1 MGWTTMLN
9 DFTSTN
15 EYTPIL
21 EQTAIN
27 NLVDYT
33 PETLMIT
40 CAAMN
45 TLGSGEYTICLGGYY
60 ICNGTSGIPL
70 GDSSPVIMSGLQT
83 ATDATTGE
91 PVFGM
96 WRAISLRDVVSNPAL
111 TCPEL
116 STVTQIVAIPSTS
129 ANFQAKSQDYMIFG
143 HTAID
148 YTGLGYGANLP
159 SAPNSE
165 VSPFG
170 MLFNT
175 LTSIASVYF
184 TDTLATNP
192 PQAWVE
198 TDSGAAAAIHPNTL
212 TDAVYDA
219 RMDRIVA
226 VGNASEGG
234 GGQTSVG
241 IWIEMLDDA
250 TAPTFAYN
258 GNIAGT
264 TGTPVYPCYYRSVD
278 IVSAEAGLPT
288 IFMAG
293 GATYAWPNPDPP
305 ATGIL
310 TLYQANYDKAWG
322 GGNPRIAGLD
332 NGQLNPAGLWETLF
346 VGVLEDM
353 PTNITMVQ
361 RVVADGEDV
370 IFVGGS
376 NGLGPFLYSISGL
389 TTQGGT
395 NLIEPIGS
403 STKVE
408 FAEQKVDSGSLISTV
423 EQIPTYTTGVL
434 TAPLSVVGFTGRK
447 AKLMSG
453 GLVYRSYIYPRTP
466 PAYSPTFGSDNGF
479 LISLSRGANLWNFTI
494 NQDAPSTQ
502 LSNLRIGYLENDG
515 TGNPDVCYLINS
527 EYGLGATPA
536 TNFATGAFATNNIAR
551 CYFEYILY
559 DGVDAL
565 VAKKLQQLGIR
576 VTITNTEWY
585 KQTILGQGLD
595 VDADFFR
602 EWSDLQDEQNANRQ
616 KLAEKYGAKRPAKR
630 PVRTELFD
638 EYAHMEELMQ
648 EMDAMRENE
657 ADFEVPWSDE
667 IGDMREARIRE
678 KTTQDVVRINE
689 LVESGELAD
698 LGEVEVEENEKQTEK
713 DE

>member
-9 DFTSTN
+9 NFNSTN
-15 EYTPIL
+15 EYTPAL

-27 NLVDYT
+27 NLIDYT
-33 PETLMIT
+33 PESLMIT
-40 CAAMN
+40 CASMN

-60 ICNGTSGIPL
+60 ICNGLSGILL

-83 ATDATTGE
+83 STDAKTGE
-91 PVFGM
+91 PIFGT
-96 WRAISLRDVVSNPAL
+96 WRAISLRDVVSNPAIL
-111 TCPEL
+111 CPEF

-129 ANFQAKSQDYMIFG
+129 TNFQAKSQDYMIFG

-148 YTGLGYGANLP
+148 YAGLGYGTHTP
-159 SAPNSE
+159 TAPNSE

-170 MLFNT
+170 MLFST
-175 LTSIASVYF
+175 LTSVASTYF
-184 TDTLATNP
+184 TDTLGVNA
-192 PQAWVE
+192 PQTWVE

-234 GGQTSVG
+234 GGQASAG
-241 IWIEMLDDA
+241 IWIEMLDDT
-250 TAPTFAYN
+250 TAPTIAYN
-258 GNIAGT
+258 GDIAGT

-293 GATYAWPNPDPP
+293 GATYDWPDADPP

-310 TLYQANYDKAWG
+310 TLYQANYDKSWG
-322 GGNPRIAGLD
+322 GSNPRIAGLD
-332 NGQLNPAGLWETLF
+332 NGHTDPAGLWQILF
-346 VGVLEDM
+346 AGILDQM

-361 RVVADGEDV
+361 RVVADGED
-370 IFVGGS
+370 IILVGGS
-376 NGLGPFLYSISGL
+376 CPNGPFLYSISGL
-389 TTQGGT
+389 TTEGGT
-395 NLIEPIGS
+395 NIINPIGV
-403 STKVE
+403 STRVI
-408 FAEQKVDSGSLISTV
+408 FAEQKVDSDNLTSCV
-423 EQIPTYTTGVL
+423 EQIPTFTTGVL
-434 TAPLSVVGFTGRK
+434 SAPLSVVGFTGRK

-453 GLVYRSYIYPRTP
+453 GLVYRAYIYPRTP
-466 PAYSPTFGSDNGF
+466 PTYSPTFGSDNGF
-479 LISLSRGANLWNFTI
+479 LISVSRGENIWNFTI
-494 NQDAPSTQ
+494 NSEAPSTQ

-515 TGNPDVCYLINS
+515 TGNADVCYLINS
-527 EYGLGATPA
+527 EYGAGATPA
-536 TNFATGAFATNNIAR
+536 TNFATGAFATNNVAR

-585 KQTILGQGLD
+585 KQTILGEGLD

-602 EWSDLQDEQNANRQ
+602 EWSDLQDEQNSNRQ
-616 KLAEKYGAKRPAKR
+616 KLAEKYGASRPAKR

-678 KTTQDVVRINE
+678 KTTQDVVRIE
-689 LVESGELAD
+689 EMVKSGELAD
-698 LGEVEVEENEKQTEK
+698 LGEVQVEETEKQTEK